1 MPIGQLIG
9 MLIAVV
15 VGIIITVIGWLIWKK
30 EKISLMHAYRYAN
43 VSEENKTAFC
53 KLSGIG
59 LVVVGV
65 GVILTA
71 VVFVITESLYSF
83 LCFAVSIVIGMALV
97 LTAGRKYNR

>member
-1 MPIGQLIG
+1 MPIGPLIG
-9 MLIAVV
+9 MLIAGV

-30 EKISLMHAYRYAN
+30 EKISLMHAYHYEN
-43 VSEENKTAFC
+43 VSEENKTDFC

-65 GVILTA
+65 GVIITA

-83 LCFAVSIVIGMALV
+83 LCLAVSIVIGMALV
-97 LTAGRKYNR
+97 LKAGRKYNR